1 MRLVLYRCASIAVQL
16 SSYGAHF
23 ELNIFSTKW
32 ADQVGQAGYRMP
44 IEVNFTLVYS
54 LTPLPEAALEDATV
68 ARAATVALAATAASS
83 ASAAT
88 EHDLHEGVLV
98 PASVP
103 SGDTSGNDEPDQ
115 ESQNPGNVHL
125 IRELNLSNTDVTYH
139 F

>member
-1 MRLVLYRCASIAVQL
+1 
-16 SSYGAHF
+16 
-23 ELNIFSTKW
+23 
-32 ADQVGQAGYRMP
+32 MP

-68 ARAATVALAATAASS
+68 ARAATAASA

-103 SGDTSGNDEPDQ
+103 SGDISGSNEPDQ
-115 ESQNPGNVHL
+115 ENQIVHL
-125 IRELNLSNTDVTYH
+125 FRELDLSNTEVRSLSGTK
-139 F
+139 FVK

>member
-1 MRLVLYRCASIAVQL
+1 MKINV
-16 SSYGAHF
+16 
-23 ELNIFSTKW
+23 
-32 ADQVGQAGYRMP
+32 
-44 IEVNFTLVYS
+44 TLVSS
-54 LTPLPEAALEDATV
+54 LTSLPEAALEDATV
-68 ARAATVALAATAASS
+68 ARAATAASA

-125 IRELNLSNTDVTYH
+125 IRELNLSNTEVRSLSGTE
-139 F
+139 FVK

>member
-23 ELNIFSTKW
+23 KLNIFSTKW

-68 ARAATVALAATAASS
+68 ASAANAVNAASA

-103 SGDTSGNDEPDQ
+103 SGDISGSNEPDQ
-115 ESQNPGNVHL
+115 ENQSVHL
-125 IRELNLSNTDVTYH
+125 FRELDLSNTEVRSLSGTK
-139 F
+139 FVK